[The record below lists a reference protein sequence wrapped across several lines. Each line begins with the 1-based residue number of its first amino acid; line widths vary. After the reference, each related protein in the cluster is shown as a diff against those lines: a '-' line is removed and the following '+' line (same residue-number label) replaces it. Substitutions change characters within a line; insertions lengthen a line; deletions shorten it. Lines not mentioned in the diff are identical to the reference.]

1 SSGRKLSLCETC
13 RRVSHICSRLSLFCR
28 ADDASSHEGHHQGI
42 PRSLWELMRLSHAVI
57 AVPDME
63 KATVPLPEHGVYIVI
78 VELGNTKLELLHLLG
93 EKSSITGL
101 LQKKNLWI
109 HHILDIL
116 YGSGLEVM
124 FLHRK
129 DCDGVLVEV
138 EEA

>member
-1 SSGRKLSLCETC
+1 MSAQTADEDDYSSSK
-13 RRVSHICSRLSLFCR
+13 
-28 ADDASSHEGHHQGI
+28 GHHQGI

-101 LQKKNLWI
+101 LQKKNLCWPDGPNP
-109 HHILDIL
+109 HADL
-116 YGSGLEVM
+116 M